1 MKVTKKTMLL
11 ARTPLAQ
18 TPDGQVKV
26 MSARDGGQSATF
38 NYDHEWKIGGVN
50 MFSSE
55 HAGVDWVLSEVA
67 VYLPD
72 GRCFVMNGSY
82 AADGTLLTVNG
93 GMTPTP
99 PEPGTY
105 PNSRISIMATKTGE
119 TQPIGLDIPITLVV
133 EE

>member
-1 MKVTKKTMLL
+1 M
-11 ARTPLAQ
+11 
-18 TPDGQVKV
+18 
-26 MSARDGGQSATF
+26 
-38 NYDHEWKIGGVN
+38 KIGGVN

-72 GRCFVMNGSY
+72 GSCFVMNGSY

-105 PNSRISIMATKTGE
+105 ESARICLMATKSGDP
-119 TQPIGLDIPITLVV
+119 QPIGLEFPITLVV
-133 EE
+133 E